1 MSIEL
6 EAKRGHEAAQL
17 LENPLLREAFD
28 TQRERIQRE
37 WEDSPA
43 RDTEGR
49 ERLWLMLKLL
59 GAVEGHLKTV
69 METGKLA
76 TLEIERKKTLLERAK
91 EAMPEPIW

>member
-1 MSIEL
+1 MDL
-6 EAKRGHEAAQL
+6 ETEARRGQEAAQL
-17 LENPLLREAFD
+17 LEHPLLREAFD

-37 WEDSPA
+37 WQESPA

-76 TLEIERKKTLLERAK
+76 TLEIERKKTLMERAK
-91 EAMPEPIW
+91 EAMTAPIW